1 MSSAPLNIAE
11 NIFLRHPASATAI
24 ITEDSHLSYGDLN
37 QRSSAIVKELRA
49 TLATSP
55 AKRIALR
62 AHGSPHY
69 IVTALAILRYGAC
82 FIPVPEELAEPEQQK
97 LLSTTA
103 AETLVTICT
112 DGNLKITR
120 LSPPPP
126 SFPCNQFHNLNPAFI
141 RFSSGTTGKAKGVV
155 ISHQSL
161 LERIH
166 TANHALAISPQDRIF
181 WALPMAHH
189 FAVSIILYLYF
200 GASTILSD
208 QHLGAEML
216 RAMKKHG
223 ATIFYGSPFHIKL
236 LSAAAATCD
245 ASPRLRKIISTASK
259 LDASTAETFFAAFG
273 IPVTQALGI
282 IEAGLPIIN
291 NDPQEAS
298 QCPTSIGRPNR
309 TFEARVNSS
318 GLLQI
323 RGPGM
328 FDAYL
333 HPWQLRS
340 EVVDEDGW
348 FSTGDIAEVDAQGL
362 FHLKGRAISC
372 INVGGLKC
380 FPEEIEA
387 ILNSH
392 PAIRASRVFS
402 RPNPITGFSPA
413 AEIVPADPSNP
424 PTIAT
429 IIKHCREHLAAYKI
443 PLSIQTVT
451 AIQTTPSG
459 KIPRNTDIATVP
471 LNTTPSC

>member
-1 MSSAPLNIAE
+1 
-11 NIFLRHPASATAI
+11 
-24 ITEDSHLSYGDLN
+24 
-37 QRSSAIVKELRA
+37 
-49 TLATSP
+49 
-55 AKRIALR
+55 
-62 AHGSPHY
+62 
-69 IVTALAILRYGAC
+69 
-82 FIPVPEELAEPEQQK
+82 
-97 LLSTTA
+97 
-103 AETLVTICT
+103 
-112 DGNLKITR
+112 
-120 LSPPPP
+120 
-126 SFPCNQFHNLNPAFI
+126 
-141 RFSSGTTGKAKGVV
+141 
-155 ISHQSL
+155 
-161 LERIH
+161 
-166 TANHALAISPQDRIF
+166 
-181 WALPMAHH
+181 
-189 FAVSIILYLYF
+189 
-200 GASTILSD
+200 
-208 QHLGAEML
+208 
-216 RAMKKHG
+216 
-223 ATIFYGSPFHIKL
+223 
-236 LSAAAATCD
+236 
-245 ASPRLRKIISTASK
+245 
-259 LDASTAETFFAAFG
+259 
-273 IPVTQALGI
+273 
-282 IEAGLPIIN
+282 
-291 NDPQEAS
+291 
-298 QCPTSIGRPNR
+298 
-309 TFEARVNSS
+309 
-318 GLLQI
+318 
-323 RGPGM
+323 M